1 MSARQLSQVAAA
13 SAGQLLGADRHFLRV
28 CTDTRKLAADDLF
41 VALRGAHFDGHDYV
55 AQAEKLGAAGALV
68 EQQMTARLAQIV
80 VADTRRA
87 LGAYAAHWRRGFG
100 IPVVGVTG
108 SNGKTTVKEMI
119 ASILR
124 QRGET
129 LATRGNQNND
139 IGVPLTLLDLGA
151 QHRAAVIEMGTNHP
165 GEIAYLASLVAA
177 TVAVVTNA
185 GSAHL
190 EALGS
195 VRGVALEKGA
205 LYSGLRTAGT
215 AVINADDA
223 FAPLWREMAGR
234 HEQRS
239 FGLGASAD
247 FHPAADSLRQ
257 LSSGAWEFTLQTP
270 DGPAAVRLSLPG
282 RHNVMNALAAAA
294 AAQAAG
300 ASLGEISAGLAR
312 VPETAGRLILLPGL
326 RGCRLIDDSYN
337 ANPVSLKAAVEF
349 ALSLGHPVWLVLG
362 DMGELG
368 AGAAVLHAECGEL
381 ARRLGVR
388 RLWTCGSL
396 SRHAAG
402 KFGADAEQ
410 FEDCEALIT
419 ALRAKLHSGITVLVK
434 GSRSMRM
441 ERVVEALRA
450 SPELAG
456 AAGGGRHSCC

>member
-1 MSARQLSQVAAA
+1 MNAPRLSEVAAA
-13 SAGQLLGADRHFLRV
+13 TAGRLLGADRNFLRISA
-28 CTDTRKLAADDLF
+28 DTRRLAADELF
-41 VALRGAHFDGHDYV
+41 VALRGAHFDGHDFV
-55 AQAEKLGAAGALV
+55 AQAGQLGAAGALV
-68 EQQMTARLAQIV
+68 EQQVTARLPQIV

-87 LGAYAAHWRRGFG
+87 LGVYAAHWRRGFG

-119 ASILR
+119 ASVLR

-139 IGVPLTLLDLGA
+139 IGVPLTLLELNA

-177 TVAVVTNA
+177 SVAVVTNA

-205 LYSGLRTAGT
+205 LFAGLPAGGI
-215 AVINADDA
+215 AVINAEDE

-234 HEQRS
+234 RAQRS
-239 FGLGASAD
+239 FGLSAAAD
-247 FHPAADSLRQ
+247 FRPAADSLRQ
-257 LSSGAWEFTLQTP
+257 LAGGVWEFTLQTP
-270 DGPAAVRLSLPG
+270 DDTVAVHLSLPG

-300 ASLGEISAGLAR
+300 ANLGEISAGLAR
-312 VPETAGRLILLPGL
+312 VPQTHGRLIVLSGAH
-326 RGCRLIDDSYN
+326 GGRLVDDSYN

-349 ALSLGHPVWLVLG
+349 AVSLGDPVWLVLG

-368 AGAAVLHAECGEL
+368 ASAAALHAECGEL
-381 ARRLGVR
+381 ARRLDVR
-388 RLWTCGSL
+388 RLWTCGNL
-396 SRHAAG
+396 SRHASG
-402 KFGADAEQ
+402 NFGAGAEH
-410 FEDCEALIT
+410 FEDCEALIQ
-419 ALRAKLHSGITVLVK
+419 ALRGELRAGITVLVK
-434 GSRSMRM
+434 GSRAMRM

-450 SPELAG
+450 SPALAG
-456 AAGGGRHSCC
+456 AAGGG

>member
-1 MSARQLSQVAAA
+1 MNVRRLSDVAAA
-13 SAGQLLGADRHFLRV
+13 TAGRLLGADRNFLRV
-28 CTDTRKLAADDLF
+28 SADTRRLAADELF
-41 VALRGAHFDGHDYV
+41 VALRGEHFDGRDYV
-55 AQAEKLGAAGALV
+55 AQAGQLGAAGALV
-68 EQQMTARLAQIV
+68 GHPVAAPLAQIV

-139 IGVPLTLLDLGA
+139 IGVPLTLLELNA

-177 TVAVVTNA
+177 SVAVVTNA

-205 LYSGLRTAGT
+205 LFAGLPAGGT
-215 AVINADDA
+215 AVINADDE

-234 HEQRS
+234 HVQRS
-239 FGLGASAD
+239 FGLSASAD
-247 FHPAADSLRQ
+247 FHPAADSMRQ
-257 LSSGAWEFTLQTP
+257 LADGAWEFTLRAP
-270 DGPAAVRLSLPG
+270 DGAVLVRLSLPG

-294 AAQAAG
+294 AAHAAG
-300 ASLGEISAGLAR
+300 ASLAEISSGLAR
-312 VPETAGRLILLPGL
+312 VPQTHGRLIVLWGL
-326 RGCRLIDDSYN
+326 HGCRLIDDSYN

-349 ALSLGHPVWLVLG
+349 AVSLGDPVWLALG

-368 AGAAVLHAECGEL
+368 AGAAALHAECGAL
-381 ARRLGVR
+381 ARRLGVL

-396 SRHAAG
+396 SRHASG
-402 KFGADAEQ
+402 SFGAGAEH
-410 FEDCEALIT
+410 FGDCEALIV
-419 ALRAKLHSGITVLVK
+419 ALRGNLRSGLTVLIK
-434 GSRSMRM
+434 GSRAMRM

-450 SPELAG
+450 SPALAG
-456 AAGGGRHSCC
+456 AAGGG

>member
-1 MSARQLSQVAAA
+1 MNARRLSDVAAA
-13 SAGQLLGADRHFLRV
+13 TAGRLQGADRQFVRV
-28 CTDTRKLAADDLF
+28 CADSRTLAADELF

-68 EQQMTARLAQIV
+68 ERQLAARLPQV
-80 VADTRRA
+80 VVTDTRRA

-129 LATRGNQNND
+129 LATCGNQNND
-139 IGVPLTLLDLGA
+139 IGVPLTLLELGA

-205 LYSGLRTAGT
+205 LFAALQAGGV
-215 AVINADDA
+215 AVINADDE
-223 FAPLWREMAGR
+223 FAPLWREMAVR

-239 FGLGASAD
+239 FGLNASAD
-247 FHPAADSLRQ
+247 FRPDVDSMRQ
-257 LSSGAWEFTLQTP
+257 LSSGAWEFTLETP
-270 DGPAAVRLSLPG
+270 EGAVPVRLSLPG

-294 AAQAAG
+294 AARVAG
-300 ASLGEISAGLAR
+300 ASLGDISAGLAR
-312 VPETAGRLILLPGL
+312 VPQTHGRLSVLPGL

-349 ALSLGHPVWLVLG
+349 AISLGDPVWLVLG

-368 AGAAVLHAECGEL
+368 TSAPALHAECGEL

-388 RLWTCGSL
+388 QLWTCGSL
-396 SRHAAG
+396 SREASG
-402 KFGADAEQ
+402 KFGTGAEH
-410 FEDCEALIT
+410 FGDCEALIS
-419 ALRAKLHSGITVLVK
+419 ALRGKLRSGITVLIK
-434 GSRSMRM
+434 GSRAMRM

-450 SPELAG
+450 SPALAG
-456 AAGGGRHSCC
+456 AAGGG

>member
-1 MSARQLSQVAAA
+1 MNARQLSDVAAA
-13 SAGQLLGADRHFLRV
+13 TTGRLQGADRNFLRV
-28 CTDTRKLAADDLF
+28 SADTRKLATDELF
-41 VALRGAHFDGHDYV
+41 VALRGVHFDGHDYV
-55 AQAEKLGAAGALV
+55 AQAGKLGAAGALV
-68 EQQMTARLAQIV
+68 EHPVAALLPQVV

-139 IGVPLTLLDLGA
+139 IGVPLTLLELGA

-177 TVAVVTNA
+177 TVALVTNA

-205 LYSGLRTAGT
+205 LYAGLRAGGI
-215 AVINADDA
+215 AVINADDE

-247 FHPAADSLRQ
+247 FHPAADSMRPLAG
-257 LSSGAWEFTLQTP
+257 GAWEFTLQAP
-270 DGPAAVRLSLPG
+270 DGAAAVRLSLPG

-294 AAQAAG
+294 AARAAG
-300 ASLGEISAGLAR
+300 ASFGEISNGLAR
-312 VPETAGRLILLPGL
+312 VPQTHGRLIVLSGL
-326 RGCRLIDDSYN
+326 HGCRLIDDSYN
-337 ANPVSLKAAVEF
+337 ANPVSLRAAMEF
-349 ALSLGHPVWLVLG
+349 ALSLGDPVWLVLG

-368 AGAAVLHAECGEL
+368 ADASVLHAECGDL
-381 ARRLGVR
+381 ARRLGVL

-396 SRHAAG
+396 SRQASG
-402 KFGADAEQ
+402 KFGTGAEH
-410 FEDCEALIT
+410 FDDCEALVT
-419 ALRAKLHSGITVLVK
+419 ALRGTLRSGITVLIK
-434 GSRSMRM
+434 GSRAMRM

-450 SPELAG
+450 SPALAG
-456 AAGGGRHSCC
+456 AAGGG